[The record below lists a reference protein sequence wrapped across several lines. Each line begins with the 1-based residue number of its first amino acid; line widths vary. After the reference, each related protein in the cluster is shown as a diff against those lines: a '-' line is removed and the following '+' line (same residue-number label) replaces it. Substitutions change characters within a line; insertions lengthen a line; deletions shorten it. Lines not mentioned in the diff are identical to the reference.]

1 MGGYSHHAGR
11 LAAFLVL
18 SAQSSNGAQLVQQ
31 VVTAPW
37 GNDACQARWLGAL
50 MRLIKLLGRG
60 NIIQAE
66 HSTLPPPTRLPASA
80 AGPDPD
86 YPQENA

>member
-1 MGGYSHHAGR
+1 VAIVSV
-11 LAAFLVL
+11 LVVWRHFQFMP
-18 SAQSSNGAQLVQQ
+18 AHSSNKAQLVQQ
-31 VVTAPW
+31 VATAPW
-37 GNDACQARWLGAL
+37 GDDACQARWLGAL

-60 NIIQAE
+60 NVLWAE
-66 HSTLPPPTRLPASA
+66 NSTLPPPTRLPASA

>member
-1 MGGYSHHAGR
+1 MAIVSV
-11 LAAFLVL
+11 LVVWRHFQFMP
-18 SAQSSNGAQLVQQ
+18 AHSSNKAQLVQQ
-31 VVTAPW
+31 VATAPR
-37 GNDACQARWLGAL
+37 GDDACQARWLGAL
-50 MRLIKLLGRG
+50 MRLIKLLGRD
-60 NIIQAE
+60 NVLRAE